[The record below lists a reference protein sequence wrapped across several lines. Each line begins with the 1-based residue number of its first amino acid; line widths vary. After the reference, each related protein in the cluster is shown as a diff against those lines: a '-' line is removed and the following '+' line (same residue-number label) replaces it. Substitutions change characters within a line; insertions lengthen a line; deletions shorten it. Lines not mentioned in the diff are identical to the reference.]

1 MKKMVDSNIQQY
13 NDLLNRNLM
22 LLSTYPV
29 GFYNQLWNENN
40 ELKKDNDSL
49 TESNR
54 VLRKRNYEYR
64 DKIDELKEIL
74 NPPKKKAR
82 TSKYDF
88 TKFRKNK
95 DSYDEHEINR
105 VLYNIR
111 SIKDVIKLDDKWRSI
126 RHNSVLQRLYNIIPP
141 LKKLD
146 NMIGLDS
153 VKKNLFKKIIY
164 YVRNPNNDD
173 YLHTIIAG
181 PPGVGKTELSKI
193 YAEIFVR
200 LGILKNDKF
209 IEIKRDD
216 LVGKYLG
223 QTAPKTRKLLEDAM
237 GGVVFL
243 DEAYSLGNEEKRDSF
258 SKEAIDM
265 INQYLSEKKNE
276 FMMIVAG
283 YDDELD
289 KCFFSY
295 NPGLKRRFS
304 SYYKIDKYSFKELS
318 NIFRGKISKSKY
330 NLKIKDETLNRF
342 FKENYDD
349 FKYFGGD
356 VEKIISEIKYT
367 QSFRTFNENID
378 SDDIIYKDLED
389 AYSSFKSNRKEK
401 EKDLPP
407 PGLYI

>member
-1 MKKMVDSNIQQY
+1 MTDSTMQQY
-13 NDLLNRNLM
+13 NDLLSRNLM
-22 LLSTYPV
+22 LLSSYPV

-64 DKIDELKEIL
+64 DKIDELNEIL
-74 NPPKKKAR
+74 NPPKKKPK

-88 TKFRKNK
+88 TTFRKNK

-111 SIKDVIKLDDKWRSI
+111 SIKDVINLDDKWRSI

-223 QTAPKTRKLLEDAM
+223 QTAPKTRQLLEDAM

-342 FKENYDD
+342 FKENYDN

-389 AYSSFKSNRKEK
+389 AYLSFKSNRNEK

-407 PGLYI
+407 PPPGLYI

>member
-1 MKKMVDSNIQQY
+1 
-13 NDLLNRNLM
+13 M
-22 LLSTYPV
+22 LLSSYPV

-54 VLRKRNYEYR
+54 VLRKRNFDYR
-64 DKIDELKEIL
+64 DKIDELNDTI
-74 NPPKKKAR
+74 NPPKKKQR
-82 TSKYDF
+82 TSKYEF

-95 DSYDEHEINR
+95 DSYNEHEINR
-105 VLYNIR
+105 VLYNIKT
-111 SIKDVIKLDDKWRSI
+111 IKDIINLDDKWRSI
-126 RHNSVLQRLYNIIPP
+126 RHNSVLQRLSNIIPP

-164 YVRNPNNDD
+164 YVRNPNNED

-193 YAEIFVR
+193 YADIFVK

-223 QTAPKTRKLLEDAM
+223 QTAPKTRKLLDDAM

-304 SYYKIDKYSFKELS
+304 SYYKIDKYSPKELS
-318 NIFRGKISKSKY
+318 NIFKGKVKYSKY
-330 NLKIKDETLNRF
+330 NLKIKDDILNKF
-342 FKENYDD
+342 FKDNFDD

-356 VEKIISEIKYT
+356 VEKILSEIKYT

-401 EKDLPP
+401 VLDLPP

>member
-1 MKKMVDSNIQQY
+1 MTDSIVQQN
-13 NDLLNRNLM
+13 NDLLSRNLM
-22 LLSTYPV
+22 LLSSYPV

-54 VLRKRNYEYR
+54 VLRKRNFDYR
-64 DKIDELKEIL
+64 DKIDELNDTI
-74 NPPKKKAR
+74 NPPKKKQR
-82 TSKYDF
+82 TSKYEF

-95 DSYDEHEINR
+95 DSYNEHEINR
-105 VLYNIR
+105 VLYNIKT
-111 SIKDVIKLDDKWRSI
+111 IKDIINLDDKWRSI
-126 RHNSVLQRLYNIIPP
+126 RHNSVLQRLSNIIPP

-164 YVRNPNNDD
+164 YVRNPNNED

-193 YAEIFVR
+193 YADIFVK

-223 QTAPKTRKLLEDAM
+223 QTAPKTRKLLDDAM

-304 SYYKIDKYSFKELS
+304 SYYKIDKYSPKELS
-318 NIFRGKISKSKY
+318 NIFKGKVKYSKY
-330 NLKIKDETLNRF
+330 NLKIKDDILNKF
-342 FKENYDD
+342 FKDNFDD

-356 VEKIISEIKYT
+356 VEKILSEIKYT

-401 EKDLPP
+401 VLDLPP

>member
-1 MKKMVDSNIQQY
+1 MTDSSIQQY
-13 NDLLNRNLM
+13 NDLLSSNLM

-49 TESNR
+49 TESNQI
-54 VLRKRNYEYR
+54 LRKRNYEYR
-64 DKIDELKEIL
+64 DKIDELNEIL

-95 DSYDEHEINR
+95 DSYNEQEINR

-111 SIKDVIKLDDKWRSI
+111 SIKDVIELDDKWRSI
-126 RHNSVLQRLYNIIPP
+126 RHNCVLQRLYNIIPP

-318 NIFRGKISKSKY
+318 NIFKGKISKSKY
-330 NLKIKDETLNRF
+330 NLKIKDESLNKF

-407 PGLYI
+407 FGLYI